1 MSNKITVQVG
11 INTIKTAYL
20 VIGVANT
27 GSGSLTFPEDVEMMG
42 VFIEKVLAENYAH
55 RLNDESGMSSKDWN
69 GVTEMVYEV
78 HEVDFFPE
86 GA

>member
-1 MSNKITVQVG
+1 MVRSIQLGDSMSNKITVQVG

-42 VFIEKVLAENYAH
+42 VFI
-55 RLNDESGMSSKDWN
+55 
-69 GVTEMVYEV
+69 
-78 HEVDFFPE
+78 
-86 GA
+86 